1 MFKYAN
7 CFSIPVNLLEI
18 MIKKKKT
25 EIRLCYENL
34 FKRDCLWL
42 IVLRYVIKFIFSM
55 IEKLKK
61 ISVEASSLADSD
73 PSLVSVDFKA
83 KSYSLFY
90 F

>member
-1 MFKYAN
+1 
-7 CFSIPVNLLEI
+7 
-18 MIKKKKT
+18 
-25 EIRLCYENL
+25 
-34 FKRDCLWL
+34 
-42 IVLRYVIKFIFSM
+42 M